1 MAAKKTAP
9 RGLGRG
15 LGALL
20 GEIDEAHE
28 ALTAESAQPGD
39 RVENVRIVDIDPN
52 RDQPRKDFDE
62 ESLKE
67 LSESIQAVGVIQPV
81 ILTKKGSRYQI
92 VAGERRW
99 RASRMAGLNEIPA
112 IVRDWDE
119 ITRMKAA
126 LIENLQRDDLNP
138 VEEAL
143 GIQTLMKK
151 CDLTQ
156 EAVSKVVGKSRS
168 AVANML
174 RLLTLPDKVLEM
186 LKNGALSAGHARAL
200 VSVSPAE
207 RQLKLALYAVQ
218 QGWSVRQLERI
229 SAQPEKE
236 ETPKK
241 KEKRIPELQQLEKMA
256 RDVFG
261 TRAKLNG
268 DTNSGK
274 LVLSYSSY
282 DDLERIWE
290 VLECL
295 LQSEQ

>member
-168 AVANML
+168 TVANML

>member
-28 ALTAESAQPGD
+28 ALTTENQQPGD
-39 RVENVRIVDIDPN
+39 KVENIRIVDIDPN
-52 RDQPRKDFDE
+52 RDQPRKEFDE

-99 RASRMAGLNEIPA
+99 RASRMAGLSEIPA

-156 EAVSKVVGKSRS
+156 EAASKVVGKSRS

-174 RLLTLPDKVLEM
+174 RLLTLPEAVLEM

-200 VSVSPAE
+200 VSVSPE
-207 RQLKLALYAVQ
+207 RQLKLALLTVQ

-229 SAQPEKE
+229 CAQPEKE

-274 LVLSYSSY
+274 LILSYSSY

-295 LQSEQ
+295 AQGQQ

>member
-1 MAAKKTAP
+1 MLF
-9 RGLGRG
+9 R
-15 LGALL
+15 
-20 GEIDEAHE
+20 
-28 ALTAESAQPGD
+28 S
-39 RVENVRIVDIDPN
+39 VDIDPN

-174 RLLTLPDKVLEM
+174 RLLTLPDKVPEM
-186 LKNGALSAGHARAL
+186 LKNGAISAGHARAL

-236 ETPKK
+236 EAPKK

-274 LVLSYSSY
+274 LILSYSSY

>member
-138 VEEAL
+138 VEAAL

-156 EAVSKVVGKSRS
+156 EAASKVVGKSRS

-174 RLLTLPDKVLEM
+174 RLLTLPEQVLEM

-236 ETPKK
+236 EAPKK

>member
-1 MAAKKTAP
+1 MAAKKNAP

-28 ALTAESAQPGD
+28 ALTTESQQPGD
-39 RVENVRIVDIDPN
+39 KVENIRIVDIDPN
-52 RDQPRKDFDE
+52 RDQPRKEFDE

-99 RASRMAGLNEIPA
+99 RASRMAGLDEIPA
-112 IVRDWDE
+112 IVRNWDE

-138 VEEAL
+138 VEEAM

-156 EAVSKVVGKSRS
+156 EGASKVVGKSRS

-174 RLLTLPDKVLEM
+174 RLLTLPEAVLEM

-200 VSVSPAE
+200 VSLSPE
-207 RQLKLALYAVQ
+207 RQLKLATLTVQ

-229 SAQPEKE
+229 CAQPEKE
-236 ETPKK
+236 APMKK

-295 LQSEQ
+295 AQGQQ

>member
-20 GEIDEAHE
+20 GEIDQEHE
-28 ALTAESAQPGD
+28 NLTNEEVRPGD
-39 RVENVRIVDIDPN
+39 KVENISIVDIDPN
-52 RDQPRKDFDE
+52 RDQPRKSFNE
-62 ESLKE
+62 ESLQE
-67 LSESIQAVGVIQPV
+67 LSESIKAVGVIQPI
-81 ILTKKGSRYQI
+81 ILQKKGSRYTI

-99 RASRMAGLNEIPA
+99 RASRLAGLTEIPA
-112 IVRDWDE
+112 IVRNWDD

-138 VEEAL
+138 VEEAE
-143 GIQTLMKK
+143 GISILMKK

-156 EAVSKVVGKSRS
+156 EAASKVIGKSRS
-168 AVANML
+168 AIANTL
-174 RLLTLPDKVLEM
+174 RLLTLPEEVIGM
-186 LKNGALSAGHARAL
+186 LKNGQLSAGHARAL
-200 VSVSPAE
+200 VSLQPE
-207 RQLKLALYAVQ
+207 RQLKLAYLTVQ

-229 SAQPEKE
+229 CAQPEKE
-236 ETPKK
+236 DAPKK
-241 KEKRIPELQQLEKMA
+241 TVKRIPELQQLEKMA
-256 RDVFG
+256 REVFG

-274 LVLSYSSY
+274 LILSYSSY

-290 VLECL
+290 VLECIR
-295 LQSEQ
+295 QGEQ

>member
-20 GEIDEAHE
+20 GEIDDKHE
-28 ALTAESAQPGD
+28 ALTSEEKQPGD
-39 RVENVRIVDIDPN
+39 VVQSVRIVDIDPN
-52 RDQPRKDFDE
+52 RDQPRRDFDE

-81 ILTKKGSRYQI
+81 ILTKKGTRYQI

-99 RASRMAGLNEIPA
+99 RASRMAGLTEIPA

-138 VEEAL
+138 VEEAM

-156 EAVSKVVGKSRS
+156 DAASRVVGKSRS

-174 RLLTLPDKVLEM
+174 RLLTLPESVLEM
-186 LKNGALSAGHARAL
+186 LKTGALSAGHARAL
-200 VSVSPAE
+200 VSVSAE
-207 RQLKLALYAVQ
+207 RQLKLAALTVQ

-229 SAQPEKE
+229 CAQPEKE

-295 LQSEQ
+295 LQGQQ

>member
-186 LKNGALSAGHARAL
+186 LKNGAISAGHARAL

-207 RQLKLALYAVQ
+207 RQLKLALLAVQ

>member
-1 MAAKKTAP
+1 MAVKKTAP

-28 ALTAESAQPGD
+28 ALTTENQQPGD

-52 RDQPRKDFDE
+52 RDQPRRDFDE

-99 RASRMAGLNEIPA
+99 RASRMAGLTEIPA

-156 EAVSKVVGKSRS
+156 EAASKVIGKSRS

-174 RLLTLPDKVLEM
+174 RLLTLPETVLNM
-186 LKNGALSAGHARAL
+186 LKTGALSAGHARAL
-200 VSVSPAE
+200 VSVSPK
-207 RQLKLALYAVQ
+207 RQIQLANLTVQ

-236 ETPKK
+236 EAPKK

-295 LQSEQ
+295 AQGQQ

>member
-1 MAAKKTAP
+1 MAVKKSAP

-28 ALTAESAQPGD
+28 ALTTEKQQPGD
-39 RVENVRIVDIDPN
+39 RVENIRIVDIDPN
-52 RDQPRKDFDE
+52 RDQPRKEFDE

-99 RASRMAGLNEIPA
+99 RASRMAGLAEIPA

-156 EAVSKVVGKSRS
+156 EVASKVVGKSRS

-174 RLLTLPDKVLEM
+174 RLLTLPEAVLEM

-200 VSVSPAE
+200 VSVSPE
-207 RQLKLALYAVQ
+207 RQLKLASLTVQ

-229 SAQPEKE
+229 CAQPEKE

-295 LQSEQ
+295 AQGQQ

>member
-28 ALTAESAQPGD
+28 ALTTENQQPGD
-39 RVENVRIVDIDPN
+39 KVENIRIVDIDPN
-52 RDQPRKDFDE
+52 RDQPRKEFDE

-99 RASRMAGLNEIPA
+99 RASRMAGLSEIPA

-156 EAVSKVVGKSRS
+156 EAASKVVGKSRS

-174 RLLTLPDKVLEM
+174 RLLTLPEPVLDM

-200 VSVSPAE
+200 VSVSPE
-207 RQLKLALYAVQ
+207 RQLKLALLTVQ

-229 SAQPEKE
+229 CAQPEKE

-274 LVLSYSSY
+274 LILSYSSY

-295 LQSEQ
+295 AQGQQ

>member
-156 EAVSKVVGKSRS
+156 EAASKVVGKSRS

-174 RLLTLPDKVLEM
+174 RLLTLPEQVLEM

>member
-28 ALTAESAQPGD
+28 ALTTESQQPGD
-39 RVENVRIVDIDPN
+39 KVENIRIVDIDPN
-52 RDQPRKDFDE
+52 RDQPRKEFDE

-81 ILTKKGSRYQI
+81 ILTKKGNRYQI

-99 RASRMAGLNEIPA
+99 RASRMAGLDEIPA
-112 IVRDWDE
+112 IVRNWDE

-138 VEEAL
+138 VEEAM

-156 EAVSKVVGKSRS
+156 EGASKVVGKSRS

-174 RLLTLPDKVLEM
+174 RLLTLPEAVLEM

-200 VSVSPAE
+200 VSLSPE
-207 RQLKLALYAVQ
+207 RQLKLATLTVQ

-229 SAQPEKE
+229 CAQPEKE
-236 ETPKK
+236 APLKK

-295 LQSEQ
+295 AQGQQ

>member
-1 MAAKKTAP
+1 MAVKKTAP

-28 ALTAESAQPGD
+28 ALTTENQQPGD
-39 RVENVRIVDIDPN
+39 RVESIRIVDIDPN
-52 RDQPRKDFDE
+52 RDQPRRDFDE
-62 ESLKE
+62 ESLTE
-67 LSESIQAVGVIQPV
+67 LSESIQSVGVIQPI
-81 ILTKKGSRYQI
+81 ILTKKGNRYQI

-99 RASRMAGLNEIPA
+99 RASRMAGLSEIPA

-126 LIENLQRDDLNP
+126 LIENLQRNDLNP

-156 EAVSKVVGKSRS
+156 EAASKVVGKSRS

-174 RLLTLPDKVLEM
+174 RLLTLPEPVLEM
-186 LKNGALSAGHARAL
+186 LKTGALSAGHARAL
-200 VSVSPAE
+200 VSLSPK
-207 RQLKLALYAVQ
+207 RQLQLANLTVQ

-295 LQSEQ
+295 AQGQQ

>member
-28 ALTAESAQPGD
+28 ALTTENQQPGD

-52 RDQPRKDFDE
+52 RDQPRRDFDE

-81 ILTKKGSRYQI
+81 ILTKKGNRYQI

-99 RASRMAGLNEIPA
+99 RASRMAGLTEIPA

-156 EAVSKVVGKSRS
+156 EAASKVIGKSRS

-174 RLLTLPDKVLEM
+174 RLLTLPESVLNM
-186 LKNGALSAGHARAL
+186 LKTGAFSAGHARAL
-200 VSVSPAE
+200 VSVSPK
-207 RQLKLALYAVQ
+207 RQIQLANLTVQ

-229 SAQPEKE
+229 CAQPEKE

-295 LQSEQ
+295 AQGQQ

>member
-1 MAAKKTAP
+1 MAVKKSAP

-28 ALTAESAQPGD
+28 ALTTEKQQPGD
-39 RVENVRIVDIDPN
+39 RVENIRIVDIDPN
-52 RDQPRKDFDE
+52 RDQPRKEFDE

-99 RASRMAGLNEIPA
+99 RASRMAGLAEIPA

-156 EAVSKVVGKSRS
+156 EAASKVVGKSRS

-174 RLLTLPDKVLEM
+174 RLLTLPEAVLEM

-200 VSVSPAE
+200 VSLSPE
-207 RQLKLALYAVQ
+207 RQLKLASLTVQ

-229 SAQPEKE
+229 CAQPEKE

-295 LQSEQ
+295 AQGQQ

>member
-186 LKNGALSAGHARAL
+186 LKNGAISAGHARAL

-236 ETPKK
+236 EAPKK

-274 LVLSYSSY
+274 LILSYSSY

>member
-1 MAAKKTAP
+1 MAVKKSAP

-28 ALTAESAQPGD
+28 ALTTEKQQPGD
-39 RVENVRIVDIDPN
+39 RVENIRIVDIDPN
-52 RDQPRKDFDE
+52 RDQPRKEFDE

-99 RASRMAGLNEIPA
+99 RASRMAGLAEIPA

-156 EAVSKVVGKSRS
+156 EAASKVVGKSRS

-174 RLLTLPDKVLEM
+174 RLLTLPEAVLEM

-200 VSVSPAE
+200 VSVSPE
-207 RQLKLALYAVQ
+207 RQLKLASLTVQ

-229 SAQPEKE
+229 CAQPEKE
-236 ETPKK
+236 EPLKK

-295 LQSEQ
+295 AQGQQ

>member
-15 LGALL
+15 LSALL

-39 RVENVRIVDIDPN
+39 RVESVRIVDIDPN

-62 ESLKE
+62 ESLRE

-99 RASRMAGLNEIPA
+99 RASRMAGLTEIPA

-156 EAVSKVVGKSRS
+156 EAASKVVGKSRS

-174 RLLTLPDKVLEM
+174 RLLTLPEQVLEM

-236 ETPKK
+236 EAPKK

>member
-1 MAAKKTAP
+1 MAVKKTAP

-28 ALTAESAQPGD
+28 ALTTENQQPGD
-39 RVENVRIVDIDPN
+39 RVENIRIVDIDPN

-62 ESLKE
+62 ENLKE
-67 LSESIQAVGVIQPV
+67 LSESIQTVGVIQPV

-99 RASRMAGLNEIPA
+99 RASRMAGLTEIPA

-156 EAVSKVVGKSRS
+156 EAASKVIGKSRS

-174 RLLTLPDKVLEM
+174 RLLTLPETVLNM
-186 LKNGALSAGHARAL
+186 LKTGALSAGHARAL
-200 VSVSPAE
+200 VSVSPK
-207 RQLKLALYAVQ
+207 RQIQLANLTVQ

-236 ETPKK
+236 EAPKK

-295 LQSEQ
+295 AQGQQ

>member
-39 RVENVRIVDIDPN
+39 RVESVRIVDIDPN

-186 LKNGALSAGHARAL
+186 LKNGAISAGHARAL

-207 RQLKLALYAVQ
+207 RQLKLALLAVQ

-274 LVLSYSSY
+274 LILSYSSY

>member
-1 MAAKKTAP
+1 MAAKKTAS

-28 ALTAESAQPGD
+28 ALTTESQQPGD
-39 RVENVRIVDIDPN
+39 KVENIRIVDIDPN
-52 RDQPRKDFDE
+52 RDQPRKEFDE

-99 RASRMAGLNEIPA
+99 RASRMAGLDEIPA
-112 IVRDWDE
+112 IVRNWDE

-138 VEEAL
+138 VEEAM

-156 EAVSKVVGKSRS
+156 EGASKVVGKSRS

-174 RLLTLPDKVLEM
+174 RLLTLPEAVLEM

-200 VSVSPAE
+200 VSLNPK
-207 RQLKLALYAVQ
+207 RQLKLATLTVQ

-229 SAQPEKE
+229 CAQPEKE
-236 ETPKK
+236 APLKK

-295 LQSEQ
+295 AQGQQ

>member
-28 ALTAESAQPGD
+28 ALTTESQQPGD
-39 RVENVRIVDIDPN
+39 KVENIRIVDIDPN
-52 RDQPRKDFDE
+52 RDQPRKEFDE

-99 RASRMAGLNEIPA
+99 RASRMAGLDEIPA
-112 IVRDWDE
+112 IVRNWDE

-138 VEEAL
+138 VEEAM

-156 EAVSKVVGKSRS
+156 EGASKVVGKSRS

-174 RLLTLPDKVLEM
+174 RLLTLPEAVLEM

-200 VSVSPAE
+200 VSLSPE
-207 RQLKLALYAVQ
+207 RQLKLATLTVQ

-229 SAQPEKE
+229 CAQPEKE
-236 ETPKK
+236 APLKK
-241 KEKRIPELQQLEKMA
+241 KEKSIPELQQLEKMA

-295 LQSEQ
+295 AQGQQ